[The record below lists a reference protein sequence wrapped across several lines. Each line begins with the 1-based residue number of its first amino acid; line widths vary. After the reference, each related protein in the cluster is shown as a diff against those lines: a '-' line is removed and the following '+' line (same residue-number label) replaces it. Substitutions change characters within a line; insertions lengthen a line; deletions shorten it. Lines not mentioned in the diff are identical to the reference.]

1 LTINADVD
9 NLRRIN
15 CGAIDERP
23 GRATD
28 MTAATDD
35 VLLDV
40 TGGIAR
46 LRINRPAQRNALSAS
61 VFSGLREGVAA
72 VARDNSARVLVL
84 EGAGDTAFCAGGDLR
99 EMAADGDA
107 LQAHRNRGMLA
118 ELFGDLWR
126 LGKPTIARV
135 QGYALAGGFGLA
147 LACDFVVASDRAVFG
162 VPEVHVGL
170 WPYMVTVPLLHWM
183 PPKQALSLML
193 TARRVSAPE
202 AARLGFV
209 SDVVPHHELDEAVAS
224 LADELRQAAPQAVAL
239 GRTAFY
245 TAVNGDVDTRLQML
259 QAALTVNLGVSDA
272 REGTT
277 AFAEKRLP
285 AWRTR

>member
-1 LTINADVD
+1 
-9 NLRRIN
+9 
-15 CGAIDERP
+15 
-23 GRATD
+23 

-40 TGGIAR
+40 AGGIAR

-72 VARDNSARVLVL
+72 VARDDSARVLVL

-107 LQAHRNRGMLA
+107 LHAHRNRGMLA

-147 LACDFVVASDRAVFG
+147 LACDFVVASDRAEFG

-170 WPYMVTVPLLHWM
+170 WPYMITVPLLHWM

-193 TARRVSAPE
+193 TARRISAPE

-209 SDVVPHHELDEAVAS
+209 SDVVPHQELDKAVAS
-224 LADELRQAAPQAVAL
+224 LADELRQASPQAVAL

>member
-1 LTINADVD
+1 
-9 NLRRIN
+9 
-15 CGAIDERP
+15 
-23 GRATD
+23 
-28 MTAATDD
+28 MTATTED

-40 TGGIAR
+40 TDGIAR

-61 VFSGLREGVAA
+61 VFTGLREGVAA
-72 VARDNSARVLVL
+72 VARDDTARVLVL
-84 EGAGDTAFCAGGDLR
+84 EGAGDRAFCAGDLR
-99 EMAADGDA
+99 EMAGDGDA
-107 LQAHRNRGMLA
+107 LQAHQNRGMLA

-147 LACDFVVASDRAVFG
+147 LACDFVVASDRAEFG

-170 WPYMVTVPLLHWM
+170 WPYMITVPLLHWM
-183 PPKQALSLML
+183 PPKHALSLML
-193 TARRVSAPE
+193 TARRVSAAE
-202 AARLGFV
+202 GARLGFV
-209 SDVVPHHELDEAVAS
+209 SDVVPHDELDKAVAS
-224 LADELRQAAPQAVAL
+224 LADELRQASPQAVAL

-245 TAVNGDVDTRLQML
+245 TAVNGNVDTRLQML
-259 QAALTVNLGVSDA
+259 QAALTVNLSVPDA

-285 AWRTR
+285 AWRIR